1 MNQFYSK
8 HLKEAMG
15 MGIQIEQLTK
25 EFSNGKGIFNVT
37 FEVKEGEV
45 FGYLGPNGAG
55 KSTTIRHLMG
65 FMKPEKGSA
74 KINGLDC
81 WKNRSEIHTSTG
93 YLPGEISFLDGMSG
107 LEFLELLAGM
117 RGLKD
122 VNKRNELI
130 DRFQFD
136 VKTPIRKMSKG
147 MKQKVGIVA
156 AFMHDPQILILDE
169 PTSGLDPLMQ
179 SLFVELIIEEKN
191 KGKTIL
197 MSSHM
202 FQEIDRTC
210 DRVGIIKDGKIVA
223 VEDVLSMQAKQRK
236 VFTILVETKK
246 DVELIKQS
254 GIDILSVDGQR
265 LKVAVQGD
273 YNRFIHILSQCKVN
287 HLDVHSQSLE
297 EIFMHYY
304 EKERA

>member
-1 MNQFYSK
+1 
-8 HLKEAMG
+8 

-81 WKNRSEIHTSTG
+81 WKNRSEIHKSTG

>member
-1 MNQFYSK
+1 
-8 HLKEAMG
+8 

-25 EFSNGKGIFNVT
+25 DFSNGKGIFNVT

-81 WKNRSEIHTSTG
+81 WKNRSKIHTSTG

-246 DVELIKQS
+246 DVEFIKQS